1 MEKKQA
7 DIIAVKSD
15 MALKINEV
23 LLSQNTINQ
32 LHHKLEGAKER
43 EKELEQQIATGHWK
57 NF

>member
-1 MEKKQA
+1 
-7 DIIAVKSD
+7 
-15 MALKINEV
+15 V